1 MCDCGT
7 KEDKMSE
14 KTVKNKSKKQ
24 FDYKWI
30 IVATSFLMV
39 MISLGFASSTKTL
52 FPDEI
57 AKELG
62 VDRTLV
68 VIYESVRYI
77 ATAIINIFF
86 GALIAKFGPKK
97 LIGAGYLSLVTAI
110 LLFGF
115 AKNLWM
121 IYLGG
126 MFLGIGFSWTSTT
139 MVGYVIDIWCS
150 ENKGTIMGFVL
161 ASNGLG
167 GAIAIKLVGD
177 IIDPTVTG
185 SYRKAYFM
193 IAAVLAVTFVIL
205 MIFFRSKPKGYVE
218 GEVKRSKGK
227 KRGQDWVGISLSDAM
242 RKFYFWGAVVC
253 VFFGGFVL
261 QGTYG
266 IVGMHMKDVGIDYD
280 RVKALLS
287 FGSLIMAG
295 AKFLTGFLYDK
306 FGLRVSATICMGCSI
321 IATGLLIAVR
331 GNDTGFVLAVI
342 YSVVAQCA
350 MPLETIML
358 PIYAS
363 DLFGKKSYAK
373 ILGLFSSVNVIG
385 MATGGPMM
393 NLCFDKCGS
402 YVPALIAVGCVMSVV
417 IVLLQIVIS
426 KAHKE
431 QKRIIAEYEAQQ
443 LLMEEKSNVGS
454 EQI

>member
-1 MCDCGT
+1 MKVCDCGT

-14 KTVKNKSKKQ
+14 KTVKNKTKKQ

-57 AKELG
+57 AKELE

-86 GALIAKFGPKK
+86 GALVAKFGPKK

-295 AKFLTGFLYDK
+295 AKFLTGFLVVQD
-306 FGLRVSATICMGCSI
+306 
-321 IATGLLIAVR
+321 
-331 GNDTGFVLAVI
+331 VL
-342 YSVVAQCA
+342 
-350 MPLETIML
+350 
-358 PIYAS
+358 
-363 DLFGKKSYAK
+363 
-373 ILGLFSSVNVIG
+373 
-385 MATGGPMM
+385 
-393 NLCFDKCGS
+393 
-402 YVPALIAVGCVMSVV
+402 
-417 IVLLQIVIS
+417 
-426 KAHKE
+426 
-431 QKRIIAEYEAQQ
+431 
-443 LLMEEKSNVGS
+443 
-454 EQI
+454 